1 MKYFKTNFE
10 QNILRQIIFTD
21 RNIIVG
27 IILLSNVILLYV
39 SENLPIEIRGFISL
53 SFTTSFLILLS
64 LKIDEQYVYKLL
76 PNFFRYIVMN
86 KHVRP

>member
-21 RNIIVG
+21 RNIVIG
-27 IILLSNVILLYV
+27 IILVINVTLLYLTQ
-39 SENLPIEIRGFISL
+39 SLSIELRGFISL
-53 SFTTSFLILLS
+53 SFTICFLILLS
-64 LKIDEQYVYKLL
+64 IKIDDQFLYTLL
-76 PNFFRYIVMN
+76 PNIFRHIVMN

>member
-21 RNIIVG
+21 RNIIIG
-27 IILLSNVILLYV
+27 IILVVNVFLLYV
-39 SENLPIEIRGFISL
+39 TQSLSIELRGFITIT
-53 SFTTSFLILLS
+53 FTISFLILLS
-64 LKIDEQYVYKLL
+64 IKIDNQFLFKLL
-76 PNFFRYIVMN
+76 PNIFRFISSN

>member
-21 RNIIVG
+21 RNLIVG
-27 IILLSNVILLYV
+27 IILVVNVILLYI
-39 SENLPIEIRGFISL
+39 SENFPIEIRGFISL
-53 SFTTSFLILLS
+53 LFTISFLILLS
-64 LKIDEQYVYKLL
+64 LKIDDQYVYKLL
-76 PNFFRYIVMN
+76 PNIFRYLAMD

>member
-21 RNIIVG
+21 RNIIVS
-27 IILLSNVILLYV
+27 IILVVNVILLYI
-39 SENLPIEIRGFISL
+39 SENLPIEVRGFISL
-53 SFTTSFLILLS
+53 SFTIAFLILLS

-76 PNFFRYIVMN
+76 PNIFRYIVVN

>member
-27 IILLSNVILLYV
+27 IILVMNVVLLYV
-39 SENLPIEIRGFISL
+39 SENLPIEVRGFISL
-53 SFTTSFLILLS
+53 SFTICFLVLLS
-64 LKIDEQYVYKLL
+64 VKIDDQYIYKLI
-76 PNFFRYIVMN
+76 PNIFRYLVMN

>member
-21 RNIIVG
+21 RNIIV
-27 IILLSNVILLYV
+27 SVILVANIVLLYI
-39 SENLPIEIRGFISL
+39 SENLPIEVRGFISI
-53 SFTTSFLILLS
+53 SFTICFLILLS
-64 LKIDEQYVYKLL
+64 LKIDEQYVYRLL
-76 PNFFRYIVMN
+76 PNIFRYIVVN

>member
-27 IILLSNVILLYV
+27 IILAVNVFLLYI
-39 SENLPIEIRGFISL
+39 SENLPIEVRGFISL
-53 SFTTSFLILLS
+53 SFTISFLILLS

-76 PNFFRYIVMN
+76 PNIFRYIAMN
-86 KHVRP
+86 KHVRH